1 MEQLKFKIKLSFW
14 LASAAVLLLGK
25 LSVFAF
31 YLVSVL
37 IHELSHYFVALK
49 YFYKCERIEISA
61 FGLTLYGDFEEAVSK
76 EQTNIALAGPLAN
89 IIIAVILFAA
99 WYIYPEIY
107 VFTRDFLY
115 ANLSIGLINL
125 LPCYPLDGG
134 KALLGILTKKKSYSA
149 SLKIVKT
156 LTAVFSLTLFMIFV
170 ISLFT
175 RYPLFALGIF
185 AALLFSALLEQTD
198 KKIYSRLN
206 AIFGKKKR
214 LKYGL
219 EKKRLIFKPDTPLKT
234 ILGKIENGY
243 VFEFEIVDENMKAIA
258 VFNEERFYEYVSKYP
273 IDTPINEILKLP
285 VF

>member
-219 EKKRLIFKPDTPLKT
+219 EKKRLIFMSDTPLKT

-273 IDTPINEILKLP
+273 IDTPINEIIKLP
-285 VF
+285 IF

>member
-219 EKKRLIFKPDTPLKT
+219 EKKRLIFMSDTPLKT

>member
-76 EQTNIALAGPLAN
+76 EQTAIALAGPLAN
-89 IIIAVILFAA
+89 IVIAVILFAA

-134 KALLGILTKKKSYSA
+134 KALLGILTKKKSYTS
-149 SLKIVKT
+149 SLKVVKT
-156 LTAVFSLTLFMIFV
+156 LTAVFSLALFAVFV

-219 EKKRLIFKPDTPLKT
+219 EKKRLIFMPDTSLKT

-243 VFEFEIVDENMKAIA
+243 VFEFEIVDDNMKAIA

-273 IDTPINEILKLP
+273 IDTPINEIIKLP
-285 VF
+285 IF

>member
-1 MEQLKFKIKLSFW
+1 MGQLKFKIKLSFW
-14 LASAAVLLLGK
+14 LACGAVLLLGK

-31 YLVSVL
+31 YIVSVL
-37 IHELSHYFVALK
+37 IHELSHYFTALK

-76 EQTNIALAGPLAN
+76 EQTAIALAGPFANLA
-89 IIIAVILFAA
+89 ISLFLFAA

-134 KALLGILTKKKSYSA
+134 RALLGILTRKRPYKS
-149 SLKIVKT
+149 SLAIVKT
-156 LTAVFSLTLFMIFV
+156 LTAVFSLALFVVFV

-175 RYPLFALGIF
+175 KYPLFALGIF

-198 KKIYSRLN
+198 KQIYSRLN
-206 AIFGKKKR
+206 VIFGKKKR
-214 LKYGL
+214 IKYGL
-219 EKKRLIFKPDTPLKT
+219 EKKRLIFLPETTLKT
-234 ILGKIENGY
+234 MLGKIENGY
-243 VFEFEIVDENMKAIA
+243 VFEFEIVDENMKAVAIIT
-258 VFNEERFYEYVSKYP
+258 EERFYNYISKYP
-273 IDTPINEILKLP
+273 VDTPISQIIKIP
-285 VF
+285 TF